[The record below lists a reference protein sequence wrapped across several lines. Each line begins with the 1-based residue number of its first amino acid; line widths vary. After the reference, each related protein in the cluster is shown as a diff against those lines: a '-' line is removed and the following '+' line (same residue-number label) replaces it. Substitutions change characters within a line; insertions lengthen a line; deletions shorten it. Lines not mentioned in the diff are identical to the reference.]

1 MQPSCNKVNFT
12 TLQRLNNQTEPTMSE
27 AEIIET
33 KKPKGQWGGPRPNS
47 GRPKRMDEDAIR
59 EKLHPMATTAF
70 AKLHEKIKEGD
81 MKAIQLFCAYYIG
94 LPTQKIES
102 KIEGNLNQIAIEI
115 IKPNI
120 LLQDNRTVQLD
131 DNKAE

>member
-1 MQPSCNKVNFT
+1 MLADK
-12 TLQRLNNQTEPTMSE
+12 TLDKLIEKRKENRGGWRPGSGRKKKLEE
-27 AEIIET
+27 EEII
-33 KKPKGQWGGPRPNS
+33 S
-47 GRPKRMDEDAIR
+47 
-59 EKLHPMATTAF
+59 KLDPMASDVF

-120 LLQDNRTVQLD
+120 LIQQSETIHIEDKDNM
-131 DNKAE
+131 

>member
-1 MQPSCNKVNFT
+1 MTEQQLQAKIDERNEKKKV
-12 TLQRLNNQTEPTMSE
+12 
-27 AEIIET
+27 
-33 KKPKGQWGGPRPNS
+33 GGFRPGS
-47 GRPKRMDEDAIR
+47 GRKKKMEEDQII

-120 LLQDNRTVQLD
+120 LLQDNRTVQID

>member
-1 MQPSCNKVNFT
+1 MRDDK
-12 TLQRLNNQTEPTMSE
+12 LDKL
-27 AEIIET
+27 IE
-33 KKPKGQWGGPRPNS
+33 KRKWGGARVNA
-47 GRPKRMDEDAIR
+47 GRKSKLKEDELMT
-59 EKLHPMATTAF
+59 KLYPMASDF
-70 AKLHEKIKEGD
+70 FMKLHERIKEGD
-81 MKAIQLFCAYYIG
+81 IKALQLFAAYYIG

-120 LLQDNRTVQLD
+120 LIQDNRTLQLD

>member
-1 MQPSCNKVNFT
+1 MTDEQLQAKIDERQANK
-12 TLQRLNNQTEPTMSE
+12 
-27 AEIIET
+27 
-33 KKPKGQWGGPRPNS
+33 KKVGGYRPGS
-47 GRPKRMDEDAIR
+47 GRKKRMEEDQII

-120 LLQDNRTVQLD
+120 LLQDNRTVQIEEK
-131 DNKAE
+131 DNM

>member
-1 MQPSCNKVNFT
+1 MLADK
-12 TLQRLNNQTEPTMSE
+12 TLDKL
-27 AEIIET
+27 IE
-33 KKPKGQWGGPRPNS
+33 KRKENRGGPRPGS
-47 GRPKRMDEDAIR
+47 GRKR
-59 EKLHPMATTAF
+59 KLEEEEIIQKLDPMAADVF
-70 AKLHEKIKEGD
+70 KKLHEKIKDGD

-120 LLQDNRTVQLD
+120 LLQDNRTMQID
-131 DNKAE
+131 EKE

>member
-1 MQPSCNKVNFT
+1 MTEQQLQAKIDERNEKKKV
-12 TLQRLNNQTEPTMSE
+12 
-27 AEIIET
+27 
-33 KKPKGQWGGPRPNS
+33 GGFRPGS
-47 GRPKRMDEDAIR
+47 GRKKRMEEQQII

-70 AKLHEKIKEGD
+70 TKLHEKIKEGD

-120 LLQDNRTVQLD
+120 LLQDNRTVQID
-131 DNKAE
+131 DKTAE

>member
-1 MQPSCNKVNFT
+1 
-12 TLQRLNNQTEPTMSE
+12 MSE

-120 LLQDNRTVQLD
+120 LIQ
-131 DNKAE
+131 DNKALSIDDKDNI

>member
-1 MQPSCNKVNFT
+1 MAPDVFKQ
-12 TLQRLNNQTEPTMSE
+12 
-27 AEIIET
+27 
-33 KKPKGQWGGPRPNS
+33 
-47 GRPKRMDEDAIR
+47 
-59 EKLHPMATTAF
+59 LHN
-70 AKLHEKIKEGD
+70 KIKEGD

-120 LLQDNRTVQLD
+120 LLQDNRTLQIED
-131 DNKAE
+131 KDNV

>member
-1 MQPSCNKVNFT
+1 M
-12 TLQRLNNQTEPTMSE
+12 TEQE
-27 AEIIET
+27 NVEV

-47 GRPKRMDEDAIR
+47 GRPKRMDEEAIR
-59 EKLHPMATTAF
+59 EKLHPMATDVF
-70 AKLHEKIKEGD
+70 KKLHERIKEGD

-120 LLQDNRTVQLD
+120 LLQDNRTVSIED
-131 DNKAE
+131 KDNV

>member
-1 MQPSCNKVNFT
+1 MTDQEN
-12 TLQRLNNQTEPTMSE
+12 
-27 AEIIET
+27 IEV
-33 KKPKGQWGGPRPNS
+33 KKSKGQWGGARVNA

-120 LLQDNRTVQLD
+120 LIQQSETIHIEDKDNV
-131 DNKAE
+131 

>member
-1 MQPSCNKVNFT
+1 MTDEQLQAKIEQRNEKKKV
-12 TLQRLNNQTEPTMSE
+12 
-27 AEIIET
+27 
-33 KKPKGQWGGPRPNS
+33 GGYRPGS
-47 GRPKRMDEDAIR
+47 GRKKRMEEQQII

-120 LLQDNRTVQLD
+120 LLQDNRTVQIEES
-131 DNKAE
+131 NNT

>member
-1 MQPSCNKVNFT
+1 MLADK
-12 TLQRLNNQTEPTMSE
+12 TLDKLIQKRKENR
-27 AEIIET
+27 
-33 KKPKGQWGGPRPNS
+33 GGPRPGS
-47 GRPKRMDEDAIR
+47 GRKR
-59 EKLHPMATTAF
+59 KLEEEEIIQRLDPMAPDVF
-70 AKLHEKIKEGD
+70 KQLHNKIKEGD

-120 LLQDNRTVQLD
+120 LLQDNRTVQID
-131 DNKAE
+131 DKDNM

>member
-1 MQPSCNKVNFT
+1 MTDLEN
-12 TLQRLNNQTEPTMSE
+12 
-27 AEIIET
+27 IEV
-33 KKPKGQWGGPRPNS
+33 KKNKGQWGGARLNA

-59 EKLHPMATTAF
+59 EKLHPMATDVF
-70 AKLHEKIKEGD
+70 KKLHEKIKEGD

-120 LLQDNRTVQLD
+120 LIQQSTTQSIEDKN
-131 DNKAE
+131 NI

>member
-1 MQPSCNKVNFT
+1 MKINTSPHIFIQDNS
-12 TLQRLNNQTEPTMSE
+12 TMTNE
-27 AEIIET
+27 KLDKLIE
-33 KKPKGQWGGPRPNS
+33 KRNWGGARKNA
-47 GRPKRMDEDAIR
+47 GRPKRMEEDQII

-120 LLQDNRTVQLD
+120 LLQDNRTVQID

>member
-1 MQPSCNKVNFT
+1 MTEQQLQAKIDERNEKKKV
-12 TLQRLNNQTEPTMSE
+12 
-27 AEIIET
+27 
-33 KKPKGQWGGPRPNS
+33 GGFRPGS
-47 GRPKRMDEDAIR
+47 GRKKRMEEQQII

-70 AKLHEKIKEGD
+70 TKLHEKIKEGD

-120 LLQDNRTVQLD
+120 LLQDNRTMQID

>member
-1 MQPSCNKVNFT
+1 MTDDK
-12 TLQRLNNQTEPTMSE
+12 LDKL
-27 AEIIET
+27 IE
-33 KKPKGQWGGPRPNS
+33 KRKWGGSRANA
-47 GRPKRMDEDAIR
+47 GRKSKLKEDELMA
-59 EKLHPMATTAF
+59 KLYPMASDF
-70 AKLHEKIKEGD
+70 FIKLHEKIKDGD
-81 MKAIQLFCAYYIG
+81 IKALQLFAAYYIG

-120 LLQDNRTVQLD
+120 LLQDNRTVQID